1 MLEDKQSFY
10 QLKYNYHYQLF
21 DTILGDR
28 HFIIK
33 PLQWLIR
40 LYWNRQIKYL
50 CRLISKSGLFKREY
64 YMEQYPEV
72 KAAGFNPIRHYIL
85 HGVSEGRNPS
95 EKFNTSFYLENN
107 PDVVN
112 AGINPLIHFILYG
125 KKEGRDTLPDVLED
139 TKHIKEVTKIKK
151 TKSDNKELVKR
162 GINPEININ
171 IQNNSKQESE
181 IQIIRNHKLFDENYY
196 LASYPDIKKAGVDP
210 AVHYYH
216 HGWMEGRNPGPHF
229 ETQFYL
235 VSYKDVRE
243 SNINPL
249 LHYIQYGIKENRV
262 CEYIYEPDKEYEN
275 TFESASST
283 ERDISDPIIKLL
295 AFYLPQFHPIPEN
308 DKWWGK
314 GFTDW
319 HKVTSAKPQ
328 FEGHYQPH
336 LPADLGFYDLR
347 IPEVMIEQIEMA
359 KNFGIYGFCFYYYW
373 FDRKRLLE
381 KPLDMFLKHKEWN
394 FNFCV
399 CWANENWTRRWD
411 GYDKEILIAQNHS
424 PEDDMAFIE
433 DVSKYFQDSRYI
445 RINGKPLLIIYRPQ
459 ISPDIKASVKRW
471 KEYYM
476 SVYQE
481 DLCLAMVQTFGKYD
495 PNEFGFDYAIEFPPH
510 NISPNDITSTLNTT
524 SFIGKVFDTESIIQN
539 SVSKL
544 SRIDYNL
551 FRGVMLNWD
560 NTPRKGIFGDIYL
573 NNTPEVYKAWLKE
586 ACEDTLKN
594 KDNDSQKL
602 VFINAWNEWAEGT
615 HLEPDQKYGYAYLNA
630 TRKVLEELKMQ
641 PKKFPN
647 SGKIVF
653 ISHDA
658 YFAGAQLVLKDTV
671 EWLSH
676 NTGIKVKILFLGDG
690 ELRKTFSVIADTLF
704 LNDFGDGVD
713 TVNLIKQF
721 VGDNVDLFYLNSVAS
736 GSIIKDL
743 KSFKIPILTHVHELQ
758 KSIDVYASDF
768 IDDVVILSDHFIAC
782 SKAVSENLL
791 KRYKIK
797 PEKISTIHAYVKNEI
812 HTEITA
818 SDKEKLRKSLDLPV
832 DKKII
837 LGMGLGLFWR
847 KGADLFIDICKHVKK
862 LNKLD
867 NFLFLWI
874 GGDFEDGNIKT
885 YGKWK
890 DHLLRIDTLGL
901 SDNIKFL
908 GKKSNVRDYLLCGD
922 VFLLP
927 SREDPFPLVCLEAA
941 DCYLPVICF
950 EKAGGMPEFVKDDA
964 GFILPYEDTKEMA
977 LKTIH
982 LINNESERREKGRI
996 AHQRFVDNH
1005 SVNVS
1010 LAKVLDVT
1018 RKIGK
1023 IPPLVSVIVPNYNYE
1038 DYLEKRLDTIYN
1050 QSFKDFEVIIMDD
1063 ASSDNSIRIIEK
1075 YKNRPNT
1082 IVEINE
1088 TNTGSVF
1095 HQWEKGVQLAKGR
1108 YIWIAEADDYSDT
1121 TFLEHLLTAFSD
1133 PDINLAYCNSHMVDA
1148 GDNIEEDFY
1157 LNCGYYEGV
1166 GYDSSKWTNN
1176 YKNSGIDEIENV
1188 LAIKNTIPNCS
1199 AVIFRKEVF
1208 LNTDFSFIK
1217 NLNCSH
1223 DWLSYVN
1230 IIKDGSIYY
1239 CSKALNY
1246 HRRHEN
1252 SVIAVNAKNYKKT
1265 LKEYFLSHK
1274 YILQNFDI
1282 SDEIL
1287 NMMQKLIFENLN
1299 NIWDGNTEDDIKKIY
1314 IVEELKQ
1321 IQQVKKL
1328 KSLIAPSFKTNN
1340 NLYIHIGLH
1349 KTGTTAIQ
1357 TLLYFNRKLFLNKGI
1372 YYPEVHESAKAP
1384 LQQRYLITLIRQNKK
1399 AEFIDFFKQSASKV
1413 SNVVISSECFLEE
1426 ESFIKW
1432 FEALKLIFDNIKVI
1446 VYVRRQ
1452 DEWVESVYKFYIR
1465 YHGSRVNI
1473 KFNEWVNGFLNN
1485 KTIWYYNLHWNEL
1498 IKNWA
1503 GAFRDENIIVKLYDR
1518 DKFYMGSLYNDFIR
1532 ILEIDDIE
1540 GFPHSHDDKINS
1552 SIKNRNEVEF
1562 YRISNHYFRREEQSA
1577 LISRV
1582 NQYFEHDT
1590 YSMLSPDNRQR
1601 IMKHVQESNEEI
1613 GKIYF
1618 NGNKNIFRE
1627 LNFEE
1632 YKDWKPYK
1640 GLSEQF
1646 INKILEHLTDHKYDK
1661 FSEYLRNYHKE
1672 V

>member
-1 MLEDKQSFY
+1 LD
-10 QLKYNYHYQLF
+10 
-21 DTILGDR
+21 
-28 HFIIK
+28 
-33 PLQWLIR
+33 
-40 LYWNRQIKYL
+40 
-50 CRLISKSGLFKREY
+50 
-64 YMEQYPEV
+64 
-72 KAAGFNPIRHYIL
+72 A
-85 HGVSEGRNPS
+85 
-95 EKFNTSFYLENN
+95 N
-107 PDVVN
+107 PDVEKS
-112 AGINPLIHFILYG
+112 GMNPLVHYIRHG
-125 KKEGRDTLPDVLED
+125 KMEGREASPEKPDYSKADIRAVKVAEP
-139 TKHIKEVTKIKK
+139 
-151 TKSDNKELVKR
+151 SGSEL
-162 GINPEININ
+162 IN
-171 IQNNSKQESE
+171 IQKQKKNHLQE
-181 IQIIRNHKLFDENYY
+181 IQLIRKSDYFDEKYY
-196 LASYPDIKKAGVDP
+196 LATYPDVKKAGMDP

-216 HGWMEGRNPGPHF
+216 HGWKEGRNPGSHF

-235 VSYKDVRE
+235 DSYKDVRE

-262 CEYIYEPDKEYEN
+262 CEYTYESDNEFED
-275 TFESASST
+275 TFESALST
-283 ERDISDPIIKLL
+283 ERDLSDPIIKLL

-314 GFTDW
+314 GFTEW
-319 HKVTSAKPQ
+319 SNMTTAVPQ
-328 FEGHYQPH
+328 FEGHYQPRRP
-336 LPADLGFYDLR
+336 LDLGYYDLR
-347 IPEVMIEQIEMA
+347 VPETMKEQIEMA
-359 KNFGIYGFCFYYYW
+359 KNFGVYGFCFYYYW
-373 FDRKRLLE
+373 FDGKRLLE
-381 KPLDMFLKHKEWN
+381 KPLDMFLKHKEWD

-411 GYDKEILIAQNHS
+411 GQDKEILIAQNHS

-433 DVSKYFQDSRYI
+433 DVSKYLQDPRYI

-459 ISPDIKASVKRW
+459 IYPDIKASVKKW

-481 DLCLAMVQTFGKYD
+481 DLCLGMVQTFGKYD

-524 SFIGKVFDTESIIQN
+524 PFIGKVFDTESIVQN

-560 NTPRKGIFGDIYL
+560 NTPRKGIFGNIYL

-602 VFINAWNEWAEGT
+602 VFINAWNEWAEGA

-671 EWLSH
+671 EWLTR
-676 NTGIKVKILFLGDG
+676 NTGIKIKILFLGDG
-690 ELRKTFSVIADTLF
+690 ELRQAFSTMVDTLF
-704 LNDFGDGVD
+704 LSDFDGQD
-713 TVNLIKQF
+713 HISNLIEQF
-721 VGDNVDLFYLNSVAS
+721 VGDDVDLFYLNSVAS
-736 GSIIKDL
+736 GSIIKLL
-743 KSFKIPILTHVHELQ
+743 KSFNIPILTHVHELK
-758 KSIDVYASDF
+758 KSIDVYASNY
-768 IDDVVILSDHFIAC
+768 IDDVLSFSDHFIAC
-782 SKAVSENLL
+782 SDAVSENLL
-791 KRYKIK
+791 TRHKIDL
-797 PEKISTIHAYVKNEI
+797 EKISTIHSYVKNQIKNEV
-812 HTEITA
+812 TVSE
-818 SDKEKLRKSLDLPV
+818 KEELKKKLGIPIGKR
-832 DKKII
+832 II

-847 KGADLFIDICKHVKK
+847 KGADIFIDVCEFVSKYHKSE
-862 LNKLD
+862 D
-867 NFLFLWI
+867 FLFLWI
-874 GGDFEDGNIKT
+874 GEDFEDGNIKS

-890 DHLLRIDTLGL
+890 DHETRIETKGL
-901 SDNIKFL
+901 NSKIEFI
-908 GKKSNVRDYLLCGD
+908 GKKSNVREYLLTGD

-941 DCYLPVICF
+941 DCFLPVICF

-964 GFILPYEDTKEMA
+964 GFVIPFEDTKEMA

-982 LINNESERREKGRI
+982 LLNHESERREKGRI

-1010 LAKVLDVT
+1010 LAKVLNVT

-1038 DYLEKRLDTIYN
+1038 DYLEKRLDTIFN
-1050 QSFKDFEVIIMDD
+1050 QTFKDFEVIIMDD

-1088 TNTGSVF
+1088 TNIGSVF
-1095 HQWEKGVQLAKGR
+1095 HQWEKGIQLAKGR

-1121 TFLEHLLTAFSD
+1121 TFLEHLLTAFSY
-1133 PDINLAYCNSHMVDA
+1133 PDVNLAYCNSHMVDA
-1148 GDNIEEDFY
+1148 DDNIEDNFY

-1166 GYDSSKWTNN
+1166 GYDSSKWKNN
-1176 YKNSGIDEIENV
+1176 YKNRGIDEIENV

-1252 SVIAVNAKNYKKT
+1252 SVIAVNAKDYKKT
-1265 LKEYFLSHK
+1265 LKEYYLSHQ
-1274 YILQNFDI
+1274 YILQNFYI
-1282 SDEIL
+1282 SEVIL
-1287 NMMQKLIFENLN
+1287 QMMRKLIFNNLSS
-1299 NIWDGNTEDDIKKIY
+1299 IWDGITKNDIKKIY
-1314 IVEELKQ
+1314 NVKELNQ
-1321 IQQVKKL
+1321 TQQVKNL
-1328 KSLIAPSFKTNN
+1328 KSMILPSLKTNS

-1357 TLLYFNRKLFLNKGI
+1357 TFLCYNRNILLNKGI
-1372 YYPEVHESAKAP
+1372 YYPEVPDNDPAP

-1399 AEFIDFFKQSASKV
+1399 AEFIDFFKQSVSKV

-1432 FEALKLIFDNIKVI
+1432 FEALKLMFDNIKII

-1473 KFNEWVNGFLNN
+1473 KFDEWVNGFLNN
-1485 KTIWYYNLHWNEL
+1485 RTIWYYNLHWNEL
-1498 IKNWA
+1498 IKNLA
-1503 GAFRDENIIVKLYDR
+1503 GAFRDENIIVKLYHR
-1518 DKFYMGSLYNDFIR
+1518 DKFYMGSLYNDFMR
-1532 ILEIDDIE
+1532 ILNIQNFE
-1540 GFPHSHDDKINS
+1540 GFTNYHDDKINVR
-1552 SIKNRNEVEF
+1552 IRNRNECEF
-1562 YRISNHYFRREEQSA
+1562 YRISNPFFTRQEQSV
-1577 LISRV
+1577 LISHIH
-1582 NQYFEHDT
+1582 NYFEDDT
-1590 YSMLSPDNRQR
+1590 HPLLSPEDRQR
-1601 IMKHVQESNEEI
+1601 IMNYVQESNEKL
-1613 GKIYF
+1613 GDIYF

-1627 LNFEE
+1627 LNLEE

-1640 GLSEQF
+1640 GLSKKF
-1646 INKILEHLTDHKYDK
+1646 INKILKHLTDHKYDK
-1661 FSEYLRNYHKE
+1661 FREYLRNYNKE